1 MVKPMRNYL
10 TRKNVTIGIFAIL
23 YVLIALWNNSSFYDL
38 LRWTL
43 FSTIPLAMVA
53 MAGLYSERSGVVNIA
68 LEGIMMF
75 GAFVGILSLN
85 NLQGSGI
92 DGQFVLFLVVII
104 GGIAGLLFSL
114 LHSYASITMKS
125 NQVISGTA
133 LNLLALALAIF
144 VGRAL
149 STSGTEEITFTDRF
163 RIDGIPLLKDI
174 PVLGDILFTKF
185 YLISLLG
192 LVIFGIAA
200 IVAYKTRFGLRLRAC
215 GENPHA
221 ADAAGINVYKTRYF
235 AVSISGLLAGMGGV
249 ILIIPSS
256 TSFKASVYGYG
267 FLALA
272 VLISG
277 QWKPAR
283 VLVFSFLFGFLM
295 NLSNGISMVQNA
307 FNNLRANEGFMQ
319 SFYEGMYAFFR
330 HLPRDIISMLP
341 FLVTLLL
348 LGLTSKNSQGP
359 KAAGEPYDQGKR

>member
-1 MVKPMRNYL
+1 MRKFM
-10 TRKNVTIGIFAIL
+10 TKRNVTLAIFFVV
-23 YVLIALWNNSSFYDL
+23 YVFVALWNNASFYDL

-43 FSTIPLAMVA
+43 FSSIPLAMVA
-53 MAGLYSERSGVVNIA
+53 MSGLYSERSGVVNIA

-85 NLQGSGI
+85 NLQGSGL
-92 DGQFVLFLVVII
+92 DGQLVLLLVVFI

-114 LHSYASITMKS
+114 LHSFASISMKS

-163 RIDGIPLLKDI
+163 RIDGIPFLKDI
-174 PVLGDILFTKF
+174 PVLGDVLFSKF

-192 LVIFGIAA
+192 LVIFVIAA
-200 IVAYKTRFGLRLRAC
+200 IIAYKTRFGLRLRAC

-221 ADAAGINVYKTRYF
+221 ADAAGINVIKTRYLS
-235 AVSISGLLAGMGGV
+235 VSISGFLAGMGGV

-277 QWKPAR
+277 QWRPTR
-283 VLVFSFLFGFLM
+283 IIIFSFLFGFLM

-307 FNNLRANEGFMQ
+307 FNNLRVNPGFMQ
-319 SFYEGMYAFFR
+319 GIYENLYLFFR
-330 HLPRDIISMLP
+330 YLPRDIISMLP
-341 FLVTLLL
+341 FVVTLIL
-348 LGLTSKNSQGP
+348 LGFTSKNSQGP

>member
-1 MVKPMRNYL
+1 MNKYL
-10 TRKNVTIGIFAIL
+10 TKKNITIFIAVLI
-23 YVLIALWNNSSFYDL
+23 YVLVALWNNSSFYDL

-75 GAFVGILSLN
+75 GAFVGILTLN
-85 NLQGSGI
+85 NLQHIGL
-92 DGQFVLFLVVII
+92 DGQLILLLTVLI
-104 GGIAGLLFSL
+104 GGIAGLIFSL

-149 STSGTEEITFTDRF
+149 SSSGTEEITFVDHF
-163 RIDGIPLLKDI
+163 RIDRIPLLADI
-174 PVLGDILFTKF
+174 PVIGDILFTRF
-185 YLISLLG
+185 YLISLIG
-192 LVIFGIAA
+192 LIIFAVAA
-200 IVAYKTRFGLRLRAC
+200 VVAYKTRFGLRLRAC
-215 GENPHA
+215 GENPQA

-249 ILIIPSS
+249 ILIIPST

-277 QWKPAR
+277 QWKPTR
-283 VLVFSFLFGFLM
+283 ILVFSFLFGFLM

-307 FNNLRANEGFMQ
+307 FNNLRVNEGILQ
-319 SFYEGMYAFFR
+319 SLYENLYLFFKF
-330 HLPRDIISMLP
+330 LPRDIISMLP
-341 FLVTLLL
+341 FIVTLLL
-348 LGLTSKNSQGP
+348 LALTSKNSQGP